1 MRAGLFSV
9 AAVTLLQSAVAQPHG
24 KVFIQFSVITCTNVL
39 LAIQH
44 RHHRRQDV
52 VVTDIQ
58 YVTVE
63 ASEVIVYVDQNDEPV
78 STVTLFGNRA
88 SPTATPSTSSSS
100 TPSPSIAS
108 ATSTST
114 SVPPP
119 PIASSAPA
127 QLSSSLPPPP
137 LQTTLATST
146 SAPAASPI
154 PVSSSPPPSA
164 PAPSPSP
171 VTSTPVAPASSVAPV
186 QSDAPSS
193 PQGPGFKSAISYSPY
208 NPDQTCKVPAQ
219 VAKDLEKLDSF
230 SVVRLYGTDCNQTAN
245 VLAATQGKSI
255 QIFAGFFDIKDIPNE
270 VQLLSTAVNGDW
282 SRVNTV
288 GVGNELVNNGASA
301 GSVIAA
307 IDQARGL
314 LKTAGYSGPVVTV
327 DTMVAMK
334 ANIELCHASDY
345 CAINCHAFF
354 DPHVSAEG
362 AADFVLGWA
371 QQISSLAGGKAT
383 VVTETG
389 WPSSGASHDN
399 AVPSKENQAMVVS
412 ALKAKFSS
420 NMILFSAYNNKWR
433 QDNSGTFGA
442 EKFWG
447 ILGDAPSESG

>member
-1 MRAGLFSV
+1 MRAGFFSIA
-9 AAVTLLQSAVAQPHG
+9 AAVLLQLAVAQPHG
-24 KVFIQFSVITCTNVL
+24 KAFTLSSILGTDAL
-39 LAIQH
+39 LAIRH

-52 VVTDIQ
+52 VVTHFEV
-58 YVTVE
+58 VTVE
-63 ASEVIVYVDQNDEPV
+63 ASEVIVYVNQNGEPI
-78 STVTLFGNRA
+78 STTTIVGNQA
-88 SPTATPSTSSSS
+88 TPTAIPS
-100 TPSPSIAS
+100 TPSLSTPVPSIAS

-114 SVPPP
+114 PAPPLP
-119 PIASSAPA
+119 PAPA
-127 QLSSSLPPPP
+127 QSSSSLPPPAVP
-137 LQTTLATST
+137 TTPATSP
-146 SAPAASPI
+146 SAQPP
-154 PVSSSPPPSA
+154 PESSPSPPTVPP

-171 VTSTPVAPASSVAPV
+171 VTSTPATPASSAAPV

-193 PQGPGFKSAISYSPY
+193 PHGPGFRSAISYSPY
-208 NPDQTCKVPAQ
+208 NPDQTCKLPAQ
-219 VAKDLEKLDSF
+219 VAKDLEQIESF

-245 VLAATQGKSI
+245 VLAATQGKNV
-255 QIFAGFFDIKDIPNE
+255 QIFAGFFDINDIPNQ
-270 VQLLSTAVNGDW
+270 VQLLSSAVGGDW

-288 GVGNELVNNGASA
+288 SVGNELVNNGAASA

-307 IDQARGL
+307 MDQARGL

-371 QQISSLAGGKAT
+371 QEISSLAGGKTT
-383 VVTETG
+383 VITETG
-389 WPSSGASHDN
+389 WPSSGESHHN
-399 AVPSKENQAMVVS
+399 AVPSKENQDMVVS
-412 ALKAKFSS
+412 ALKSKFSS

-433 QDNSGTFGA
+433 HDSSGTFGA

>member
-9 AAVTLLQSAVAQPHG
+9 AAVALLQFAVAQPHG
-24 KVFIQFSVITCTNVL
+24 TAFTQSSVAARANVL
-39 LAIQH
+39 LAIRH

-52 VVTDIQ
+52 VVTDVQ
-58 YVTVE
+58 YVTVQ
-63 ASEVIVYVDQNDEPV
+63 ASEVIVYVNQNDEPV
-78 STVTLFGNRA
+78 STVTLFGGQA
-88 SPTATPSTSSSS
+88 SPTALPSTSSSS
-100 TPSPSIAS
+100 TPLSSTAS

-114 SVPPP
+114 FDPLPPLS
-119 PIASSAPA
+119 SSAPA
-127 QLSSSLPPPP
+127 QLSSPLPPPP
-137 LQTTLATST
+137 APTTLATST
-146 SAPAASPI
+146 SAPAAPPA
-154 PVSSSPPPSA
+154 PVSSSPSSST

-171 VTSTPVAPASSVAPV
+171 ETSTPVASASSASPV

-219 VAKDLEKLDSF
+219 VAKDLEKIESF

-245 VLAATQGKSI
+245 VLAATQGKNV

-270 VQLLSTAVNGDW
+270 VQLLATAVNGDW
-282 SRVNTV
+282 SRINTV
-288 GVGNELVNNGASA
+288 SVGNELVNNGASA

-383 VVTETG
+383 VITETG
-389 WPSSGASHDN
+389 WPSSGSSHDN
-399 AVPSKENQAMVVS
+399 AVPSKENQALVIS

-433 QDNSGTFGA
+433 QDSSGTFGA

-447 ILGDAPSESG
+447 ILGDAPSESI

>member
-1 MRAGLFSV
+1 MRAGLFSITAV
-9 AAVTLLQSAVAQPHG
+9 ALLQFAVAQPHG
-24 KVFIQFSVITCTNVL
+24 RAFTQSLVIARTDAF
-39 LAIQH
+39 LAIRH

-52 VVTDIQ
+52 VVTDVEV
-58 YVTVE
+58 VTVE
-63 ASEVIVYVDQNDEPV
+63 ASEVIVYVDQNGEPV
-78 STVTLFGNRA
+78 STATLFGNQA
-88 SPTATPSTSSSS
+88 SPTVLPSLSSAS
-100 TPSPSIAS
+100 TPLPSVAS

-114 SVPPP
+114 PAPPP
-119 PIASSAPA
+119 PASPA
-127 QLSSSLPPPP
+127 QSSSSLPPPP
-137 LQTTLATST
+137 APTTLATST
-146 SAPAASPI
+146 SAPPAPPA
-154 PVSSSPPPSA
+154 PVSTSSPPYA

-171 VTSTPVAPASSVAPV
+171 VTSTSDAPASSAAPV

-219 VAKDLEKLDSF
+219 VAKDLEKIESF

-245 VLAATQGKSI
+245 VLAATQGKNV
-255 QIFAGFFDIKDIPNE
+255 QIFAGFFDIKDIANE
-270 VQLLSTAVNGDW
+270 AQLLSNAVNGDW
-282 SRVNTV
+282 SRINTV
-288 GVGNELVNNGASA
+288 SVGNELVNNGASA

-383 VVTETG
+383 VITETG
-389 WPSSGASHDN
+389 WPSSGNSHDN
-399 AVPSKENQAMVVS
+399 AVPSKENQALVVS
-412 ALKAKFSS
+412 ALKSKFSS